1 MSEFGP
7 SPGEEAE
14 REAVGISLAE
24 EIAELRSNARTD
36 EDFQVILQKI
46 SELKGV
52 FRPTSESKLS
62 GEVSEQIEKAKEILG
77 ESFFGP
83 EEVRAAFLDQ
93 VEISEVPSIPFSS
106 GELEKA
112 KELGQML
119 ILRLEKAKDGS
130 ALSMKKMQELL
141 DGKMKDD
148 VKPLRGDWYKEE
160 EFYTTEGPNAS
171 WALVSKEVVPDSPS
185 KNYLQQTQVLVDY
198 LRNEVF
204 KDVEMPAEY
213 EEAINEFESEKAGI
227 SAIVSSSTESEWKEA
242 AQRLEVLKINQLT
255 RRSPAETLYDLMVC
269 YQQTGEKQLPDIYSW
284 TNRRDSGGRLVYVG
298 YFRSGGVSVN
308 RHRPDGSPSDLGVSF
323 SRSQ

>member
-7 SPGEEAE
+7 SPTEEAE
-14 REAVGISLAE
+14 REATGISLAS
-24 EIAELRSNARTD
+24 EIAELRSRARTD
-36 EDFQVILQKI
+36 EDFQVILQKV
-46 SELKGV
+46 SELKGM
-52 FRPTSESKLS
+52 FRPVSESKLS
-62 GEVSEQIEKAKEILG
+62 GEISEQIEKAKDIMG

-106 GELEKA
+106 EALKKA
-112 KELGQML
+112 EELGQMM
-119 ILRLEKAKDGS
+119 ILRIEKAKDGS

-148 VKPLRGDWYKEE
+148 TKPLRGDWYKEE
-160 EFYTTEGPNAS
+160 EFYTNEAPDVS

-185 KNYLQQTQVLVDY
+185 KNYLEQTQVLVDY
-198 LRNEVF
+198 LKNEVF

-213 EEAINEFESEKAGI
+213 VEAIEEFETEKVGI

-242 AQRLEVLKINQLT
+242 AQRLEALKINQLT
-255 RRSPAETLYDLMVC
+255 RRSPAETMYDLMVC

-284 TNRRDSGGRLVYVG
+284 TKRRGSGGGLVYVG
-298 YFRSGGVSVN
+298 LFESGGVRVGGG
-308 RHRPDGSPSDLGVSF
+308 RPGSSGSDLGVSF

>member
-7 SPGEEAE
+7 SPTEEAE
-14 REAVGISLAE
+14 REATGISLAS
-24 EIAELRSNARTD
+24 EIAELRSRARTD
-36 EDFQVILQKI
+36 EDFQVILQKV
-46 SELKGV
+46 SELKGM
-52 FRPTSESKLS
+52 FRPVSESKLS
-62 GEVSEQIEKAKEILG
+62 GEISEQIEKAKEIMG

-106 GELEKA
+106 EALEKA
-112 KELGQML
+112 KELGQMM
-119 ILRLEKAKDGS
+119 ILRIEKAKDGS

-148 VKPLRGDWYKEE
+148 TKPLRGDWYTEE
-160 EFYTTEGPNAS
+160 EFYTTDAPSIS
-171 WALVSKEVVPDSPS
+171 WALVSKEVVLDSPS

-204 KDVEMPAEY
+204 KDVEIPAEY
-213 EEAINEFESEKAGI
+213 EEAINEFEGEKDGI
-227 SAIVSSSTESEWKEA
+227 AAIVSSSTESEWKEA
-242 AQRLEVLKINQLT
+242 AQRLEALKINQLT

-284 TNRRDSGGRLVYVG
+284 TKRRSSDGSLVYVG
-298 YFRSGGVSVN
+298 GFGSDGVNVS
-308 RHRPDGSPSDLGVSF
+308 RDGPGLAYSNLGVSF